1 MKILFLISVL
11 CAPVIALSTA
21 QCVAG
26 FVINCLF
33 YCYDFSGRTLMAQ
46 TYPNTDDFQTTP
58 LTLDNLAVL
67 CPNTI
72 RSIQIYD
79 ECTLDTCDTR
89 QIAINTPIYTK
100 RTAFFEQFCVKC
112 TCKEKNTH
120 TPGPITWDGYY
131 CCSGDDYSAKG
142 NEFYSFQNKCLYDTS
157 PLLTYR
163 KLDLDLTEINRFIH
177 LFRIIR
183 RQCVSPYTTRPWH
196 PRFVTDYPHFT
207 QWDGAKSALQHQ
219 LYHSGLTAEDMN
231 PLNSLPS
238 VLT

>member
-157 PLLTYR
+157 PLL
-163 KLDLDLTEINRFIH
+163 DLDLTEINRFIH

-183 RQCVSPYTTRPWH
+183 RQCVYLMECKAYDHLREN
-196 PRFVTDYPHFT
+196 YL
-207 QWDGAKSALQHQ
+207 KI
-219 LYHSGLTAEDMN
+219 
-231 PLNSLPS
+231 LNEIIKIHN
-238 VLT
+238 